1 MRRQGVDDC
10 RGSKRH
16 ADCGGLQKSDR
27 HGGAGKREKRDECEQ
42 EEADSAAG
50 RAAPGH
56 LELPDLRESTSDVA
70 ALQDCGDDADAADQL
85 AVLCVAPI
93 EH

>member
-1 MRRQGVDDC
+1 MRRQGVDDR

-16 ADCGGLQKSDR
+16 ADRGGLQKSER
-27 HGGAGKREKRDECEQ
+27 HAGAGKREMRDECQQ
-42 EEADSAAG
+42 EEADGAAG

-56 LELPDLRESTSDVA
+56 LELPDSRESASHVA

>member
-1 MRRQGVDDC
+1 MRSQGVDDR
-10 RGSKRH
+10 RGSKRN
-16 ADCGGLQKSDR
+16 ADRGGLQKPER
-27 HGGAGKREKRDECEQ
+27 HAGAGKGEMRDECEK
-42 EEADSAAG
+42 EEADGAAG

-56 LELPDLRESTSDVA
+56 VELPDSRERAAHVA
-70 ALQDCGDDADAADQL
+70 ALHDCGDDADAADQL